1 MRFVKAKAYWRLIS
15 QMPYQKMA
23 PRSKLKGWLE
33 VIGPKVRRVTSV
45 ATELETKS
53 WVRILTC
60 STRKIFCLILILLLF
75 YVTVSFVSYCFL
87 EWGPEQQK
95 GLSWVLLVR
104 LNSFSIPAVKTNRT
118 HKGASQGF
126 WFGTIDDPP
135 PRLLGVMWDA
145 PSSTAKSTAP
155 IGAPNAALTP
165 AAAPAATKSRV
176 STFATFA
183 LQIARNSEYLRAIT
197 FSQHPHL
204 TPALT
209 ESLIEGS
216 HLQS

>member
-1 MRFVKAKAYWRLIS
+1 MGEDPDLLNKENFLS
-15 QMPYQKMA
+15 DFD
-23 PRSKLKGWLE
+23 
-33 VIGPKVRRVTSV
+33 
-45 ATELETKS
+45 
-53 WVRILTC
+53 
-60 STRKIFCLILILLLF
+60 STLDLCHCL
-75 YVTVSFVSYCFL
+75 
-87 EWGPEQQK
+87 
-95 GLSWVLLVR
+95 
-104 LNSFSIPAVKTNRT
+104 
-118 HKGASQGF
+118 F
-126 WFGTIDDPP
+126 WFGTFDDPP

-176 STFATFA
+176 STFAIFA

-204 TPALT
+204 SPALT

>member
-1 MRFVKAKAYWRLIS
+1 
-15 QMPYQKMA
+15 MPYQKMA

-60 STRKIFCLILILLLF
+60 STRKIFCLILILLLI
-75 YVTVSFVSYCFL
+75 YVTL
-87 EWGPEQQK
+87 
-95 GLSWVLLVR
+95 
-104 LNSFSIPAVKTNRT
+104 
-118 HKGASQGF
+118 F
-126 WFGTIDDPP
+126 WFGTFDDPP

-176 STFATFA
+176 STFAIFA

-204 TPALT
+204 SPALT